1 MFSEEEETRDET
13 RERKRQVTIG
23 KGNVMLRVC
32 QSGKK
37 LSEIKVGLIGD
48 KSLEIEIWN
57 LNWRGDKNEIFHKAR
72 GRLQMGRRWEFVT
85 LDFGG
90 RGETIFKSKKNEV
103 RR

>member
-57 LNWRGDKNEIFHKAR
+57 LN
-72 GRLQMGRRWEFVT
+72 
-85 LDFGG
+85 
-90 RGETIFKSKKNEV
+90 
-103 RR
+103 